1 MSETTWLE
9 SQTPMIQTLC
19 GTLFTWGL
27 TALGASLIYIL
38 PLKSKLTNN
47 LLDCSLGFAAGVM
60 LAASYWS
67 LLSPALDKTEED
79 TIGKLS
85 KSGNFDEDTDEIPFG
100 SKLMIVAPV
109 AIGFLLGAAFVS
121 IAGKYSEQFSIVDI
135 ITENDKPKSEESEND
150 SEPKLKPDSY
160 SSCCVKMRLTFL
172 LLTIHSLSYRCNV
185 FFLLL

>member
-85 KSGNFDEDTDEIPFG
+85 KSGKYLPLVH
-100 SKLMIVAPV
+100 KL
-109 AIGFLLGAAFVS
+109 
-121 IAGKYSEQFSIVDI
+121 FSINVLNI
-135 ITENDKPKSEESEND
+135 AN
-150 SEPKLKPDSY
+150 L
-160 SSCCVKMRLTFL
+160 
-172 LLTIHSLSYRCNV
+172 IHINMHYNSFINS
-185 FFLLL
+185 